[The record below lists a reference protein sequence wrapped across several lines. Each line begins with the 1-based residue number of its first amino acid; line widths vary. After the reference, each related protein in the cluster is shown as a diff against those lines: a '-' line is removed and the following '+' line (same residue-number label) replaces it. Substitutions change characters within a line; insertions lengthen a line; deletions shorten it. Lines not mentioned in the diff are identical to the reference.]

1 MCIKIDETT
10 TRHDG
15 MIVRWRIGSS
25 TWLRYLESRKRWGV
39 NGFMAQK
46 STYGSFDEVMFR

>member
-25 TWLRYLESRKRWGV
+25 TWLSVLGEQEKVGCKWVHGTKEHIRELR
-39 NGFMAQK
+39 
-46 STYGSFDEVMFR
+46 